1 MRRVLL
7 ALCLLAGWAV
17 PASAGL
23 PAWLREGALP
33 RLGAGLEWGTAVPM
47 DPFDFS
53 AGWKDSRG
61 YGAFAT
67 FALTPTVDVLL
78 RAERDRFDLS
88 GEGFR
93 RYWPTLESVTGE
105 DVTLEALSLGLR
117 VHHGH
122 GAVRGHAT
130 IYSGLARRIG
140 RRVTTIWPGS
150 QYPIAWGE
158 PDATV
163 KLLGFGVGATWAI
176 PRLPDPMVE
185 ARAMWFGDGPEMVV
199 PVRVGVVL
207 P

>member
-7 ALCLLAGWAV
+7 ALCLLAGATT

-33 RLGAGLEWGTAVPM
+33 RLGAGAELGAAVPL

-67 FALTPTVDVLL
+67 FALTPTMDVLL
-78 RAERDRFDLS
+78 RAERDRFAF
-88 GEGFR
+88 GGGGFR
-93 RYWPTLESVTGE
+93 ASWPTVEGTSGSDATLES
-105 DVTLEALSLGLR
+105 LLLGLR
-117 VHHGH
+117 AHHGR
-122 GAVRGHAT
+122 GAVRAHAAL
-130 IYSGLARRIG
+130 YGGLTRRIARRATTTYTSPHYT
-140 RRVTTIWPGS
+140 VT
-150 QYPIAWGE
+150 WGE

-163 KLLGFGVGATWAI
+163 KSYGFGVGVTWTI
-176 PRLPDPMVE
+176 PRLPDLTAE
-185 ARAMWFGDGPEMVV
+185 ARVLWFGEGGDMWV
-199 PVRVGVVL
+199 PLRVGVVL